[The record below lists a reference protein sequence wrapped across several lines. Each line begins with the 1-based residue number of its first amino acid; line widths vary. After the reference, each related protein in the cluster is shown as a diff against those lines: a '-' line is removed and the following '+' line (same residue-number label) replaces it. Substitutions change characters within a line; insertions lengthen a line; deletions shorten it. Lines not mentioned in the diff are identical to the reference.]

1 MAQILKISEAAN
13 LGFHAMLMM
22 AEDPQRRLS
31 TRDIAG
37 RFNVSE
43 FHLSKILQR
52 LKAAGILESVR
63 GPQGGFTMNRSPED
77 ISLLE
82 IFETIE
88 GPLEPTKCL
97 LGSPLCGRKECIFG
111 NLLKDVNS
119 EIGDY
124 LKNTRLSDLVSGP
137 KQRKAKKQ

>member
-22 AEDPQRRLS
+22 TEDPEARL
-31 TRDIAG
+31 TNRDIAN

-43 FHLSKILQR
+43 FHLAKIMQR
-52 LKAAGILESVR
+52 LKSAGLLKSAR
-63 GPQGGFTMNRSPED
+63 GPQGGFTMNRSPDEV
-77 ISLLE
+77 SLLE
-82 IFETIE
+82 VFEAIE
-88 GPLEPTKCL
+88 GPLEPNNCL

-111 NLLKDVNS
+111 ELLENVNR

-124 LKNTRLSDLVSGP
+124 LKDTRLSDLVVAGKP
-137 KQRKAKKQ
+137 RKAGKK